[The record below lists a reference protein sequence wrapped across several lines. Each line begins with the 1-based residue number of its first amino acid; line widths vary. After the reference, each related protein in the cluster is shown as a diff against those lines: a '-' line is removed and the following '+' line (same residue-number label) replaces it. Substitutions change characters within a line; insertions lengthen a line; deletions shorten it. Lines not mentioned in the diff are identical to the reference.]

1 MPATL
6 EFWDS
11 AGSAQVT
18 TISFSNVDPGTTS
31 AAQQLR
37 VVGSVATS
45 QSPALTLRQ
54 EDGSGNAVLAGLA
67 AINGRWI
74 EIRALAT
81 GTSSQAATAWTPVG
95 ANRTFALDPIASGEY
110 AVIEIRYSPAPT
122 AAQGAIEFLVDADPG
137 TEATA
142 LSQGISDSGRDG
154 VLSGLGD
161 ASLSEILRVSDV
173 EEASSPGASVD
184 MPDSVYM
191 HAGIPYVE
199 LAQNIAIDENDG
211 SAAALGSGE
220 AFWARVSLDETGWVV
235 TRGDKASSPL
245 DVADLPANPT
255 GHLPVAYIERQ
266 QGNIVDS
273 WITQEYLIGAFEPTY
288 TSASL
293 NLTVGPGR
301 ALVGNSLVRQTA
313 NSTVAISASSTS
325 QVWLQSDGT
334 FAATN
339 DGSRPSAD
347 ALLLFDGVVSDGS
360 GIAALVDRREVMGG
374 EPAPVRFD
382 WSGTL
387 ADGNYAYAAAP
398 LSRDFYVDADSASF
412 FTIHDNGSGNSAGI
426 TKVDIQ
432 YSDAGG
438 SYTTLFT
445 SSGSDDRRP
454 SIEHDD
460 SDPSDRTALP
470 EILLIPAGS
479 RLRAEI
485 DRTEAYDGTAPSGAT
500 LFLLCH
506 MP

>member
-11 AGSAQVT
+11 AGSAQVAT
-18 TISFSNVDPGTTS
+18 LTFSNVDPGTTS
-31 AAQQLR
+31 AAQALR

-45 QSPALTLRQ
+45 SSPTLTLRQ

-74 EIRALAT
+74 EIRALGT

-95 ANRTFALDPIASGEY
+95 ANRAFPLSPIASGEY
-110 AVIEIRYSPAPT
+110 TAIEIRYSPAAT

-137 TEATA
+137 TNSTP
-142 LSQGISDSGRDG
+142 LSQGISERGRDG

-161 ASLSEILRVSDV
+161 GAWSEILRASDV
-173 EEASSPGASVD
+173 TEAGSPGASVD
-184 MPDSVYM
+184 IPDSVYM
-191 HAGIPYVE
+191 HAGVPYVE
-199 LAQNIAIDENDG
+199 LAQNVAIDENDL
-211 SAAALGSGE
+211 SASALGSGE
-220 AFWARVSLDETGWVV
+220 AYWARISLDETGIVV
-235 TRGDKASSPL
+235 TKGDKASSPL
-245 DVADLPANPT
+245 DVADLPANPS
-255 GHLPVAYIERQ
+255 GHLPLAYVERQ

-273 WITQEYLIGAFEPTY
+273 WITQEYTVGAFEPTY

-301 ALVGNSLVRQTA
+301 ALVGNSLIRHTDE
-313 NSTVAISASSTS
+313 STVAISASSTS
-325 QVWLQSDGT
+325 EVWLQSDGT
-334 FAATN
+334 YAATN
-339 DGSRPSAD
+339 DGSRPSTD
-347 ALLLFDGVVSDGS
+347 ALLLFDGVVSDGT
-360 GIAALVDRREVMGG
+360 GITALVDRREAMGG
-374 EPAPVRFD
+374 EAFPIRFD

-387 ADGNYAYAAAP
+387 ADTDYAYASAP
-398 LSRDFYVDADSASF
+398 LARDLYLNPESACV
-412 FTIHDNGSGNSAGI
+412 FTIHTNGSGNTAGI
-426 TKVDIQ
+426 TKADIQ

-438 SYTTLFT
+438 SYATLFT

-454 SIEHDD
+454 SVEHDD
-460 SDPSDRTALP
+460 TDPSDRTALP
-470 EILLIPAGS
+470 EVLLIPAGS

-485 DRTEAYDGTAPSGAT
+485 DRTEAYDGTAPSDAT